1 MQITTWKVRN
11 EKQVSLRKLQELT
24 GISKSTLNN
33 IDNGRTCPTVEQIE
47 RIAIALDVKISDL
60 IESDYL

>member
-11 EKQVSLRKLQELT
+11 EKQVSLRKLQELK

-33 IDNGRTCPTVEQIE
+33 IDNGRPCPTVEQIE
-47 RIAIALDVKISDL
+47 RIVLALDVRISDL
-60 IESDYL
+60 IESNYL